1 MCGEGYSPPS
11 ILKIIELQGK
21 NLRENIDTQRE
32 RERNRE
38 KRYGGVV
45 HMDTS
50 VIGHLGMGAHMALC
64 PPKHGEEDEEEIWA
78 LP

>member
-1 MCGEGYSPPS
+1 MGRLLNKHTYVVDSFP
-11 ILKIIELQGK
+11 KIIDH
-21 NLRENIDTQRE
+21 REGEKHIE
-32 RERNRE
+32 RERE

-64 PPKHGEEDEEEIWA
+64 PPKHGEDDEEEIWA